1 MSRRRTLNRFS
12 QSPNQI
18 VRISEGLK
26 QLGWR
31 GVKTCFEEFGD
42 ESNNSHKTK
51 FDFLETLV
59 EHELTSQNTELIKFR
74 QKQAHFDR
82 KNRLADFDFEFQPTI
97 NPKQIYDFS
106 SCRFISKKENIIFM
120 GPEGVGKTHLA
131 ISLGYEAIEK
141 GYSVL
146 FVKLGMLI
154 DAIKESDEESK
165 RQRLLNS
172 LFRVDLL
179 ILDDMDFYP
188 VDEETSTFLFKLVE
202 SRHEKGS
209 IIFASQK
216 HYDEWVEVFGSPAR
230 TSAILGRINQHGHLV
245 NIDGPSYRLKDKII
259 QIQTYLPA

>member
-1 MSRRRTLNRFS
+1 MSKRRSLHRFS
-12 QSPNQI
+12 ESPNQI
-18 VRISEGLK
+18 TRITEGLK
-26 QLGWR
+26 QLGWH
-31 GVKTCFEEFGD
+31 GVKSCFEEFGD
-42 ESNNSHKTK
+42 EANNSHKTK
-51 FDFLETLV
+51 LDFLEILV
-59 EHELTSQNTELIKFR
+59 EHELTSQNTELIKHR
-74 QKQAHFDR
+74 KKQARFDR
-82 KNRLADFDFEFQPTI
+82 ENRLTDFDFKFQPTI
-97 NPKQIYDFS
+97 NPKQIYDFA

-120 GPEGVGKTHLA
+120 GLEGVGKTHLA

-141 GYSVL
+141 GYTVL
-146 FVKLGMLI
+146 FVKLGLLI
-154 DAIKESDEESK
+154 DAIKEASEEDK

-216 HYDEWVEVFGSPAR
+216 HYDEWVEVFGSPTR
-230 TSAILGRINQHGHLV
+230 TSAILGRINQHGHLI

-259 QIQTYLPA
+259 QTQTYLPA